1 MAKRATSPDAI
12 LERLSALRQV
22 PSSPEFLTELRKA
35 IAHTSPVV
43 VGRGA
48 ELAARY
54 DKREL
59 SPDLIAAFDRFNGS
73 RARDEDK
80 SFAARTAIVRGLA
93 DLYAGGEAAD
103 VYLAAVRMIG
113 NAPPGGG
120 TDSAADLR
128 ASAAFGLVT
137 MVHPAALTVCTDLL
151 ADLAPA
157 VRVAAARALAASGRE
172 GGALVMRLKLQIGD
186 PEPEV
191 LAECVTGL
199 MQLLPAESLD
209 VAVRMLRHRDEMVRA
224 AAALAI
230 GASKLPE
237 VLTRLSEAFDR
248 EKEQSV
254 RKTILIAA
262 ASTRSQAAID
272 WLVSLVSKDPWTAEQ
287 AIEALGPFRLDETVR
302 QRVGKMIEE
311 HGGTRLTD
319 AYKQVFM

>member
-1 MAKRATSPDAI
+1 M
-12 LERLSALRQV
+12 V
-22 PSSPEFLTELRKA
+22 
-35 IAHTSPVV
+35 HTSPVV

-59 SPDLIAAFDRFNGS
+59 SSDLITAFKRFNDT
-73 RARDEDK
+73 RERDADK
-80 SFAARTAIVRGLA
+80 SFAARTAIVRGLV

-103 VYLAAVRMIG
+103 VYLDAVRMIG
-113 NAPPGGG
+113 SAPPGQS
-120 TDSAADLR
+120 TDTAADLR

-172 GGALVMRLKLQIGD
+172 GAALVMRLKLQVGD
-186 PEPEV
+186 SEPEV

-199 MQLLPAESLD
+199 MQILPAESLD

-224 AAALAI
+224 SAALAI

-237 VLTRLSEAFDR
+237 VLPSLGKAFDK
-248 EKEQSV
+248 EKEPSV
-254 RKTILIAA
+254 RKTLLIAA
-262 ASTRSQAAID
+262 ASSRTPAAIE
-272 WLVSLVSKDPWTAEQ
+272 WLISLVSKDPWSAEQ
-287 AIEALGPFRLDETVR
+287 AIEALSPFRLDDSVR
-302 QRVGKMIEE
+302 NRVGRIVEE
-311 HGGTRLTD
+311 EGGTRLAS
-319 AYKQVFM
+319 AYQRVFN